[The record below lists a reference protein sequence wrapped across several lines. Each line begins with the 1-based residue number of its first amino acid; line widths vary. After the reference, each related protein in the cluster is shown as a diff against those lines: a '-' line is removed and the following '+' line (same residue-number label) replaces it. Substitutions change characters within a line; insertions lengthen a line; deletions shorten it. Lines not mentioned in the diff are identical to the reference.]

1 MLIKFAKNIVSE
13 KEFFVQS
20 RIQRSIACQE
30 ASRQGAKLYAIF
42 YMEPTFTSNFGY
54 ILVYIYIYYVKL
66 IFVLFNVIP
75 PFKMF

>member
-54 ILVYIYIYYVKL
+54 ILVYYVKL